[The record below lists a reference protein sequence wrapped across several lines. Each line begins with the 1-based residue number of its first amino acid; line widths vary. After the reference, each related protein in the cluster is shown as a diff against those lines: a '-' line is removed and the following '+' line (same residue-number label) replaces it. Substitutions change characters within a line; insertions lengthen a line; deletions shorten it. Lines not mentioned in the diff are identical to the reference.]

1 MDAFKQLQVLKQKKS
16 ALTEEANAIL
26 AAAETQDGLLTED
39 QVKSVNEKHEQQVK
53 INENIDLFMKQIE
66 MQRGSEAIKELQAT
80 EEKQLGAPV
89 QTPKVFEN
97 FGEQLI
103 AIAMADRPNGVVD
116 DRLNQIQASL
126 GMNTAVGGDGGFL
139 VQTDFA
145 NEVFKIAFETGILA
159 GRCREI
165 EIGANSNALEIPY
178 IKESSRVNGSRWGGV
193 QVYRVAEGNAV
204 TATKPTIG
212 KHRIEL
218 EKMMG
223 TSYATEEMLRDS
235 TLMTSFMTQA
245 FGEEFGYELDNE
257 IINGNGAGECLG
269 ILNSNALVAV
279 AKATGQEAD
288 TVLAEN
294 VNAMYHR
301 FLPRNRANAVW
312 LVNPDVEA
320 QFDEMVLPIGTGG
333 VPVYLPAG
341 GYADSPYSRLKGRP
355 VLPVEQCAALGDQ
368 GDVILADLSQYALIR
383 KGRLQQATSMHVRFL
398 YDEMTFRFT
407 MRVNGQ
413 PMLHSAITPANGTNT
428 RSAFVTLAARA

>member
-26 AAAETQDGLLTED
+26 ANAASQDGLLTED
-39 QVKSVNEKHEQQVK
+39 QVKLVNEKHEQQVK
-53 INENIDLFMKQIE
+53 INESIDLFMKQIE
-66 MQRGSEAIKELQAT
+66 MQRGSEVVKELQAT
-80 EEKQLGAPV
+80 EEKLQGAPV
-89 QTPKVFEN
+89 QTPKLFES
-97 FGEQLI
+97 FGDQLM
-103 AIAMADRPNGVVD
+103 AIANAGRPNGSID
-116 DRLNQIQASL
+116 NRLAEIQNYS
-126 GMNTAVGGDGGFL
+126 GMGTAAGGDGGFL

-145 NEVFKIAFETGILA
+145 NEVFKIAFETGMLSSL
-159 GRCREI
+159 CREI
-165 EIGANSNALEIPY
+165 EIGAQSNAIEVPY

-193 QVYRVAEGNAV
+193 QVYRVAEGG
-204 TATKPTIG
+204 TATASKPVIG

-218 EKMMG
+218 EKLMG
-223 TSYATEEMLRDS
+223 IGYATEELLRDATAMGS
-235 TLMTSFMTQA
+235 LMTQA
-245 FGEEFGYELDNE
+245 FGEEFGYKLDDE

-294 VNAMYHR
+294 LNAMYHR
-301 FLPRNRANAVW
+301 FLSRRRANAVW

-341 GYADSPYSRLKGRP
+341 GYADTPYSRLKGRP
-355 VLPVEQCAALGDQ
+355 VMPIEQCAALGDQ

-383 KGRLQQATSMHVRFL
+383 KGRLQQATSMHVRFI
-398 YDEMTFRFT
+398 YDEMAFRFT

-413 PMLHSAITPANGTNT
+413 PLLHNAITPANGTNT